1 MKKILLS
8 VIALFAAVSMNA
20 QTKVQAEDGA
30 FDINQPDAQKW
41 GGTWYDFE
49 TEGTKGNFDASTYD
63 YVWIKFSGNT
73 GKFRFGITYNEWKST
88 EAWGE
93 TFFDEVKYI
102 EDAEGIVFTKLE
114 KEKTYE
120 FGGPD
125 KAASPYAGDTWDKH
139 IQNVY
144 TQDDGAPVNV
154 KVEGIWFGTA
164 AELKAVLGG
173 GGEQG
178 GEQGG
183 EEPAATGDFTVV
195 SLNVDNALG
204 LDSENGSPL
213 AKDLALYDGEEGT
226 LSIGAD
232 DTYKPMDIAAIVG
245 GEPLKGGLQ
254 GGSNPKDADGGTPAT
269 TLLEPVSGAFFK
281 WVAKKD
287 GFLYIIH
294 KSNASKA
301 YTVFEE
307 GSALGYKF
315 AAQGDEATPLGAV
328 YQFEVEGEGEYNYVS
343 TPIEWAQQEYL
354 KEADPE
360 FYASNWEDVEKD
372 GVTTSTWKKIQNAE
386 AKDIQGLG
394 VIVFPVYAESEYV
407 FNANGS
413 KMMLAG
419 FAFSAN
425 DDLTIATEDG
435 VEIYKGGGAT
445 AIQGAKVVTVAGN
458 SAIYNLAGQKVNAS
472 YKGIVIKDGKKYIQK

>member
-8 VIALFAAVSMNA
+8 VIALFAAVSMYA
-20 QTKVQAEDGA
+20 QQE
-30 FDINQPDAQKW
+30 
-41 GGTWYDFE
+41 E
-49 TEGTKGNFDASTYD
+49 
-63 YVWIKFSGNT
+63 
-73 GKFRFGITYNEWKST
+73 
-88 EAWGE
+88 
-93 TFFDEVKYI
+93 
-102 EDAEGIVFTKLE
+102 
-114 KEKTYE
+114 
-120 FGGPD
+120 
-125 KAASPYAGDTWDKH
+125 
-139 IQNVY
+139 
-144 TQDDGAPVNV
+144 
-154 KVEGIWFGTA
+154 
-164 AELKAVLGG
+164 
-173 GGEQG
+173 
-178 GEQGG
+178 GG
-183 EEPAATGDFTVV
+183 EEPTTTGDFIVV
-195 SLNVDNALG
+195 SMNVDNALG
-204 LDSENGSPL
+204 LDKENGSPL
-213 AKDLALYDGEEGT
+213 TKDFALYDEEEGT

-232 DTYKPMDIAAIVG
+232 DTYKPLGEEIAAIVG

-254 GGSNPKDADGGTPAT
+254 GGKNPQDADGGTPAK
-269 TLLEPVSGAFFK
+269 TLKAPVSGAFFK

-294 KSNASKA
+294 KANASKS

-372 GVTTSTWKKIQNAE
+372 GVTTSTWKKIQNAD

-435 VEIYKGGGAT
+435 VEIYKGGGET

>member
-93 TFFDEVKYI
+93 TFWDDVKYI
-102 EDAEGIVFTKLE
+102 EDAEGIVYTKLE
-114 KEKTYE
+114 KGKTYE

-164 AELKAVLGG
+164 AELKAAMGG
-173 GGEQG
+173 GSSEG

-183 EEPAATGDFTVV
+183 EEPAATGDFSVI
-195 SLNVDNALG
+195 SINVENAMG
-204 LDSENGSPL
+204 LDKDNGTSVEAGTVL
-213 AKDLALYDGEEGT
+213 FDEEEGT
-226 LSIGAD
+226 LKIGD
-232 DTYKPMDIAAIVG
+232 TDTYKPADITALVNN
-245 GEPLKGGLQ
+245 EPLKGGLQ
-254 GGSNPKDADGGTPAT
+254 GGTNPKDADGGFCWETLKEPAA
-269 TLLEPVSGAFFK
+269 GAFF
-281 WVAKKD
+281 VFEAKKD
-287 GFLYIIH
+287 GYLYLVH
-294 KSNASKA
+294 KASSNKA

-307 GSALGYKF
+307 GTAIGYKF
-315 AAQGDEATPLGAV
+315 AAQGDATTDLGAV
-328 YQFEVEGEGEYNYVS
+328 YQFELKGEGEYNEVKE
-343 TPIEWAQQEYL
+343 PVLFAEQEFL
-354 KEADPE
+354 KGTDKYDAH
-360 FYASNWEDVEKD
+360 V
-372 GVTTSTWKKIQNAE
+372 NAE
-386 AKDIQGLG
+386 GAWDPIKVNGLG
-394 VIVFPVYAESEYV
+394 VIVFPVVKDCIYK

-413 KMMLAG
+413 KMSLAG
-419 FAFSAN
+419 VVFSAA
-425 DDLTIATEDG
+425 DDLTIATADG

-445 AIQGAKVVTVAGN
+445 AIQGAKVLTVAGN

>member
-1 MKKILLS
+1 
-8 VIALFAAVSMNA
+8 
-20 QTKVQAEDGA
+20 
-30 FDINQPDAQKW
+30 
-41 GGTWYDFE
+41 
-49 TEGTKGNFDASTYD
+49 
-63 YVWIKFSGNT
+63 
-73 GKFRFGITYNEWKST
+73 
-88 EAWGE
+88 
-93 TFFDEVKYI
+93 
-102 EDAEGIVFTKLE
+102 
-114 KEKTYE
+114 
-120 FGGPD
+120 
-125 KAASPYAGDTWDKH
+125 
-139 IQNVY
+139 
-144 TQDDGAPVNV
+144 
-154 KVEGIWFGTA
+154 
-164 AELKAVLGG
+164 
-173 GGEQG
+173 
-178 GEQGG
+178 
-183 EEPAATGDFTVV
+183 
-195 SLNVDNALG
+195 
-204 LDSENGSPL
+204 
-213 AKDLALYDGEEGT
+213 
-226 LSIGAD
+226 
-232 DTYKPMDIAAIVG
+232 MDIAAIVG

-254 GGSNPKDADGGTPAT
+254 GGNNPKDADGGTPAT

-294 KSNASKA
+294 KANASKS

-360 FYASNWEDVEKD
+360 FYASNWEDVETD
-372 GVTTSTWKKIQNAE
+372 GVTTSTWKKIQNAD

-425 DDLTIATEDG
+425 DDLTIATENG
-435 VEIYKGGGAT
+435 VEIYKGGGET

-458 SAIYNLAGQKVNAS
+458 GAIYNLAGQKVNAS